1 MLGSQGFIDSLEFL
15 ATLLEEERTMSLSS
29 LLDPNNSKHIY
40 TSLLPDAQL
49 GILIDGSWISQNWT
63 ETAGRP
69 WPEWPDV
76 VGLADMP
83 T

>member
-1 MLGSQGFIDSLEFL
+1 MP
-15 ATLLEEERTMSLSS
+15 LSS
-29 LLDPNNSKHIY
+29 LLDPNISEQIY